1 VGLLA
6 SRAMKRLK
14 SYLAGSW
21 HEGQGDPIVLHNP
34 ATEAPVA
41 ELSRATGLG
50 EALAHARTVGGPAL
64 RALTF
69 AQRGALLARLAKRV
83 HAHRE
88 ALLDLAMDNG
98 GNTRG
103 DAKFDID
110 GGTAVLASYAEL
122 AAELGDAPWL
132 LEGEATPIMRGS
144 KLRAQHVLVPRLGV
158 AIHINA
164 FNFPA
169 WGMLG
174 KLAVALACGMPVV
187 CKPATSTAVVAARIA
202 EIMVEEGELPPGA
215 FSLLLGPAGDLLD
228 HVGPHDVVAFTGS
241 ADTGARIRSHAQVV
255 AHGVRVNVEAD
266 SLNAVVLGPDLE
278 PGTEL
283 FDLAIRDLV
292 TELTQKAGQKCT
304 ATRRILV
311 PTACLPAVREVLRER
326 LADMASKTGDP
337 ASKEVRMGPLSTAQ
351 QLHDARA
358 GVGALSGSATRI
370 VGDPERRSFVGVPE
384 GKGWF
389 LEPILFEA
397 TPEAALDPSAAFHRL
412 EVFGP
417 VATLLPYDGTVATA
431 ARIVAAG
438 EGSLVSTVYSDD
450 RAFVSAAVVALAP
463 LLGRLVIADEKSAA
477 GSMSPGCVFPVVN
490 HGGPGRAGGG
500 GELGGRAGMQLYL
513 QRTTIQGGGSQLA
526 RLLGTSG

>member
-1 VGLLA
+1 MHG
-6 SRAMKRLK
+6 
-14 SYLAGSW
+14 
-21 HEGQGDPIVLHNP
+21 
-34 ATEAPVA
+34 
-41 ELSRATGLG
+41 
-50 EALAHARTVGGPAL
+50 
-64 RALTF
+64 
-69 AQRGALLARLAKRV
+69 
-83 HAHRE
+83 HRE
-88 ALLDLAMDNG
+88 ELLDVAMENG

-103 DAKFDID
+103 DAKFDVD
-110 GGTAVLASYAEL
+110 GGIAVLAAYAEL
-122 AAELGDAPWL
+122 AGTLGDAPWL
-132 LEGEATPIMRGS
+132 LEGEAEPLMRGS
-144 KLRAQHVLVPRLGV
+144 KLRAQHVLLPRLGV

-174 KLAVALACGMPVV
+174 KLAVALLSGMPVV
-187 CKPATSTAVVAARIA
+187 SKPATSTAVVAARIA
-202 EIMVEEGELPPGA
+202 EILVAEGELPTGA

-228 HVGPHDVVAFTGS
+228 HVGPQDVVAFTGS
-241 ADTGARIRSHAQVV
+241 ADTGARIRGHAAVIT
-255 AHGVRVNVEAD
+255 HGVRVNVEAD

-278 PGTEL
+278 PGSEL

-311 PTACLPAVREVLRER
+311 PSTRLDEVRQALRER
-326 LADMASKTGDP
+326 LADMAAKTGDP
-337 ASKEVRMGPLSTAQ
+337 AHKDVRMGPLSTAQ
-351 QLHDARA
+351 QLRDALA
-358 GVGALSGSATRI
+358 GLATLCQSATRI
-370 VGDPERRSFVGVPE
+370 VGDPERRSFVGAPE

-389 LEPILFEA
+389 LEPILLEA
-397 TPEAALDPSAAFHRL
+397 TAEAALDPTAAFHRV
-412 EVFGP
+412 EVFAP

-431 ARIVAAG
+431 ARIVSAG

-450 RAFVSAAVVALAP
+450 RAFVAEAVTALAP
-463 LLGRLVIADEKSAA
+463 LLGRLVLADEKSAR

-526 RLLGTSG
+526 RLLGTSAG

>member
-1 VGLLA
+1 
-6 SRAMKRLK
+6 MKRLK

-21 HEGQGDPIVLHNP
+21 QEGQGDPIVLHNP

-41 ELSRATGLG
+41 ELRRTNELKAALG
-50 EALAHARTVGGPAL
+50 HAREVGGPAL
-64 RALTF
+64 RALSF
-69 AQRGALLARLAKRV
+69 AQRGALLSRLAKLV

-88 ALLDLAMDNG
+88 ELLDLAMENG

-103 DAKFDID
+103 DAKFDVD

-122 AAELGDAPWL
+122 AGTLGDTPWL
-132 LEGEATPIMRGS
+132 LEGEAEAIMRGS
-144 KLRAQHVLVPRLGV
+144 KVRAQHVLVPRLGV

-174 KLAVALACGMPVV
+174 KLAVALLCGMPVV
-187 CKPATSTAVVAARIA
+187 SKPATSTAVVAARIA
-202 EIMVEEGELPPGA
+202 EIVVEEGELPPGA

-228 HVGPHDVVAFTGS
+228 HVGPQDVVAFTGS
-241 ADTGARIRSHAQVV
+241 ADTGARIRAHAQVV

-266 SLNAVVLGPDLE
+266 SLNAVVLGPDVE

-311 PTACLPAVREVLRER
+311 PTDRLEDVREVLRER
-326 LADMASKTGDP
+326 LTDVAAKTGDP
-337 ASKEVRMGPLSTAQ
+337 AQKEVRMGPLSTAQ
-351 QLHDARA
+351 QLHDALA
-358 GVGALSGSATRI
+358 GLRTLAASATRI
-370 VGDPERRSFVGVPE
+370 VGDPERRRFVGVPE

-389 LEPILFEA
+389 LEPILFQA
-397 TPEAALDPSAAFHRL
+397 TAEAALDPCAAFHRI
-412 EVFGP
+412 EVFAP
-417 VATLLPYDGTVATA
+417 VATLLPYDGTVAAA
-431 ARIVAAG
+431 ARIVGAG

-450 RAFVSAAVVALAP
+450 RTFVTEAVTALAP
-463 LLGRLVIADEKSAA
+463 LLGRLVIADEKSAV
-477 GSMSPGCVFPVVN
+477 GSLSPGCVFPVVN

-526 RLLGTSG
+526 RLLGGSAG

>member
-1 VGLLA
+1 MKLLQ
-6 SRAMKRLK
+6 

-34 ATEAPVA
+34 ATEGPVA
-41 ELSRATGLG
+41 ELRRATGLS
-50 EALAHARTVGGPAL
+50 EALRHAREVGGPAL
-64 RALTF
+64 RALSFT
-69 AQRGALLARLAKRV
+69 QRGALLSRLAKLV
-83 HAHRE
+83 HGHRE
-88 ALLDLAMDNG
+88 ALLDLAMENG

-103 DAKFDID
+103 DAKFDVD
-110 GGTAVLASYAEL
+110 GGTAVLASYAAL
-122 AAELGDAPWL
+122 AGTLGDAPWI
-132 LEGEATPIMRGS
+132 LEGEAEPILRSS
-144 KLRAQHVLVPRLGV
+144 KIRAQHVLVPRLGV

-174 KLAVALACGMPVV
+174 KLAVAFLCGMPVV
-187 CKPATSTAVVAARIA
+187 CKPATSTALVAARIA
-202 EIMVEEGELPPGA
+202 EILVAEGGLPPGA

-228 HVGPHDVVAFTGS
+228 HVGPQDVVAFTGS
-241 ADTGARIRSHAQVV
+241 ADTGARIRSHARVV
-255 AHGVRVNVEAD
+255 AQGVGVNVEAD
-266 SLNAVVLGPDLE
+266 SLNAVVLGPDVE

-283 FDLAIRDLV
+283 YDLAIRDLV

-311 PTACLPAVREVLRER
+311 PEVRLADVRATLGER
-326 LADMASKTGDP
+326 LADVATKTGDP
-337 ASKEVRMGPLSTAQ
+337 AHKDVRMGPLSSAQ
-351 QLHDARA
+351 QLRDAH
-358 GVGALSGSATRI
+358 GGLQALSRSATRI

-397 TPEAALDPSAAFHRL
+397 TAEAALDPSAAFHRL
-412 EVFGP
+412 EVFAP

-438 EGSLVSTVYSDD
+438 EGSLVTTVYTDD
-450 RAFVSAAVVALAP
+450 RTFLADAVTAIAP
-463 LLGRLVIADEKSAA
+463 LVGRLVVADEKAAA

-513 QRTTIQGGGSQLA
+513 QRTTIQGGASQLA
-526 RLLGTSG
+526 RLLGTSGG